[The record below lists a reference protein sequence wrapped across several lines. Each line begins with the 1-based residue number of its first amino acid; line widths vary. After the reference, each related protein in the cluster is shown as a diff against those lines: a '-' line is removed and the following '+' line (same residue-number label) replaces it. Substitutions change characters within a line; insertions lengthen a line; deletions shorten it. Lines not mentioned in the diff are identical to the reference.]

1 MVMAQSLTKDRRE
14 AETSLQLCGLFHSW
28 RVVMRLATVCA
39 AAYPPRL
46 LVPKFSVARSLSVGH
61 VLFLTI
67 RQHLSETEWE
77 KETGPVQRN
86 YSNHL
91 EKSGKGRR
99 KKSGTQH
106 QAVGAHSVTL

>member
-28 RVVMRLATVCA
+28 HVVTRLATVCA
-39 AAYPPRL
+39 AAYPPCL
-46 LVPKFSVARSLSVGH
+46 LVPKFSVGH

-67 RQHLSETEWE
+67 RQHPSKTERE